1 MASEGEEKKVKLIL
15 KGARIHI
22 PELIIEEEE

>member
-1 MASEGEEKKVKLIL
+1 MEEKKKVKLIF
-15 KGARIHI
+15 KGARIHV